1 LILERLVL
9 LQQALE
15 SLNALPE
22 AQQNEIAMRLLEEID
37 ETKWQASFARPE
49 SMDFL
54 QTMAE
59 KVRAERRAGQTK
71 SIACE

>member
-1 LILERLVL
+1 MTQV

-22 AQQNEIAMRLLEEID
+22 AQQNEIAQRLLEEI
-37 ETKWQASFARPE
+37 EEAKWQASFDRPE
-49 SMDFL
+49 SKDFL

-71 SIACE
+71 SIECE

>member
-1 LILERLVL
+1 MTQV

-15 SLNALPE
+15 SLNTLPE
-22 AQQNEIAMRLLEEID
+22 AQQNEIAQRLLEEI
-37 ETKWQASFARPE
+37 EEAKWRASFARPE
-49 SMDFL
+49 SKDFL

-59 KVRAERRAGQTK
+59 KVRSERRAGQTK